1 MNVRRFIFLS
11 FGLTRAH
18 PRKGRKRAKES
29 LEKMIEPQGSKNCR
43 RNIIV
48 LSGVL
53 VLAGLAGADLHSLNL
68 FGIKPTSEWGVAVL
82 GAAAVF
88 AQIYWYVQRFQHLSE
103 DGIIE
108 KDPVMGNKDAP
119 PQKIFWNPAIRLVR
133 KGADLFSN
141 WVAFL
146 LTVLSWWF
154 IASWIIDGSVG

>member
-1 MNVRRFIFLS
+1 MKFRL
-11 FGLTRAH
+11 
-18 PRKGRKRAKES
+18 
-29 LEKMIEPQGSKNCR
+29 GSKNCR

-53 VLAGLAGADLHSLNL
+53 VLAGLAGGDLHSLNL

-82 GAAAVF
+82 GTAAIF
-88 AQIYWYVQRFQHLSE
+88 AQVYWYVQRFQHLSE

-108 KDPVMGNKDAP
+108 KDPVMGNPDAP

-141 WVAFL
+141 WVAFV

>member
-1 MNVRRFIFLS
+1 MHCSRFLFLS
-11 FGLTRAH
+11 LGLTRAH
-18 PRKGRKRAKES
+18 PSKARKRAKES

-68 FGIKPTSEWGVAVL
+68 FGIKPTSEGGVAVL
-82 GAAAVF
+82 GAAAIF

-108 KDPVMGNKDAP
+108 KDPVMGNPNAP

-133 KGADLFSN
+133 KGGRLVLQLGSICADRP
-141 WVAFL
+141 
-146 LTVLSWWF
+146 VLVVHRLMDS
-154 IASWIIDGSVG
+154 

>member
-1 MNVRRFIFLS
+1 MDVRRFIFLS
-11 FGLTRAH
+11 LGLTRVH
-18 PRKGRKRAKES
+18 PRKARKPRRSAKES

-43 RNIIV
+43 RNITV

-68 FGIKPTSEWGVAVL
+68 FGIRPASEWGVAVL
-82 GAAAVF
+82 GTAAIFV
-88 AQIYWYVQRFQHLSE
+88 QLYWYVQRFQHLSE
-103 DGIIE
+103 DGIVE
-108 KDPVMGNKDAP
+108 NDPVIGNPHAP

-154 IASWIIDGSVG
+154 IATWIFGL